1 MQVFKLFFKL
11 LKSHKGVILMYV
23 AIFSAIAVVMSLNN
37 SSKVTTGEEELKE
50 VVLEIAFVDEDQK
63 IVGNALKEYFGENNE
78 IMELEYDEAAIVEKL
93 FWRELDCVIVIP
105 EGFEASLSDEN
116 VEDMELKCMQVPGYF
131 DALLFESDLKLYMS
145 KLTSLLKAGYSIDDA
160 TAQLLTLREEE
171 TEVSLAEFVN
181 ENQNDIS
188 TILFLYVPYLFMT
201 VGMLGV
207 GIILIRIN
215 NKEVRDHMECSA
227 LTLKQRLGG
236 LTAGILVFGLM
247 LMALVVALAA
257 VLSKGEI
264 LTDNRLPYFLI
275 NIFGMLLFGLSLGFF
290 GGTVAKSQDSING
303 ILNVLSIGLCFLGGV
318 FVPKEFFSDAVLR
331 VAKFSPTYWYVV
343 TNESIGAMKQMTP
356 ELANDMFWQIALVVG
371 YALAIFAVTVVIIA
385 NKRKKVA

>member
-11 LKSHKGVILMYV
+11 IKSHKGVILMYT
-23 AIFSAIAVVMSLNN
+23 AIFSALAVVMSLNN
-37 SSKVTTGEEELKE
+37 SSKVTEGEDVLKE
-50 VVLEIAFVDEDQK
+50 EVLEIAFVDEDRK
-63 IVGNALKEYFGENNE
+63 VLGDALIEYFGESNE
-78 IMELEYDEAAIVEKL
+78 ITEMEYDEEAILDELYYRK
-93 FWRELDCVIVIP
+93 LDCVIVIP
-105 EGFEASLSDEN
+105 EGFEESLLDDN
-116 VEDMELKCMQVPGYF
+116 VEDMDLKYMQVPGYF
-131 DALLFESDLKLYMS
+131 DALLFESDLTLYMS
-145 KLTSLLKAGYSIDDA
+145 KLNSLVKAGYGMEDA
-160 TAQLLTLREEE
+160 AAQLLALQEEE

-181 ENQNDIS
+181 ENQNDIC
-188 TILFLYVPYLFMT
+188 TTLFLYVPYLFMT
-201 VGMLGV
+201 VGVLGV

-215 NKEVRDHMECSA
+215 NKEVRDRMECSA

-247 LMALVVALAA
+247 LMVLVVAMAA

-290 GGTVAKSQDSING
+290 GGTVLKTQDSITG
-303 ILNVLSIGLCFLGGV
+303 LLNVISLGLCFLGGV
-318 FVPKEFFSDAVLR
+318 FVPAEFFSDGVLAA
-331 VAKFSPTYWYVV
+331 AKFSPTYWYVV

-356 ELANDMFWQIALVVG
+356 ELAQDMFWQIAVVVG

-385 NKRKKVA
+385 NKRKRVA